1 MSMQIDFR
9 SLEEV
14 WASLETESEPKELQV
29 RLLDEENKTWTFAR
43 AMVSRREFPGGE
55 LTKVFGRFGIE
66 AGEVFVKVLEE
77 LEEPL
82 S

>member
-1 MSMQIDFR
+1 MSTQIDFR

-14 WASLETESEPKELQV
+14 WNVLEADPRELQV
-29 RLLDEENKTWTFAR
+29 RLRDEEDKTWIFAR
-43 AMVSRREFPGGE
+43 AMVSKRDFPGGE
-55 LTKVFGRFGIE
+55 RMKVFGRFGLD
-66 AGEVFVKVLEE
+66 AGEVCVKVLEE